1 MFKSKKYFFLKK
13 KFTFINMNVSLG
25 VLWWE

>member
-1 MFKSKKYFFLKK
+1 MFKSKKYFFLIK

-25 VLWWE
+25 ILWWE